1 MATIKSGDSGEVAIV
16 NKDKQLTT
24 STVAES
30 SIEFASK
37 VKEDAFSWTSSY
49 AATGGQEV
57 ISIKCTSAT
66 QVLIIDEVVVGS
78 SVANVFTLF
87 KVESGT
93 AAGTTGA
100 VLNLNLQSGK
110 PAPATAFGGAS
121 VTGSLTGSVI
131 AYDGV
136 VAAAFTTLDVRGAA
150 VLNQNDEI
158 AVTAA
163 STGTIYVTVLGH
175 FKDK

>member
-1 MATIKSGDSGEVAIV
+1 MATIKSGDSGEVATV

-24 STVAES
+24 ATVAET

-37 VKEDAFSWTSSY
+37 TKQDAFSWTSSY
-49 AATGGQEV
+49 AATAAQEV
-57 ISIKCTSAT
+57 ISVKCTSAT

-93 AAGTTGA
+93 AAGTTAA

-110 PAPATAFGGAS
+110 PAPATAFGSAS

-136 VAAAFTTLDVRGAA
+136 VAAAFTTLDVRGAV

-163 STGTIYVTVLGH
+163 STGTVYVTVLGH
-175 FKDK
+175 FKDI